1 MPPTR
6 REGSWPWLV
15 EGAIAPTV
23 ATPGGVPRG
32 EGEVGHAASVSAW
45 NSSSV
50 REWIWFSHPFA
61 PDTCRLRRVSALA
74 LCNIIVFVRLSPQ
87 AL

>member
-15 EGAIAPTV
+15 KGAIAPTA
-23 ATPGGVPRG
+23 ATRGGVPRG
-32 EGEVGHAASVSAW
+32 EARSVTRPPCQHGIRHSYASGSGFPTASHRVPAGLGE
-45 NSSSV
+45 
-50 REWIWFSHPFA
+50 
-61 PDTCRLRRVSALA
+61 SALA

>member
-15 EGAIAPTV
+15 KGAIATTV
-23 ATPGGVPRG
+23 ATPGGVLRVRARSVTRPPCQHGIRHLYASGCGFPTPSHRVHAGLG
-32 EGEVGHAASVSAW
+32 E
-45 NSSSV
+45 
-50 REWIWFSHPFA
+50 
-61 PDTCRLRRVSALA
+61 SALA